1 MGRKLLE
8 LRIISRMKVSVRNQ
22 KHFIAPGCIRQ
33 FVDIREQLLC
43 ARHVELAAGQHE
55 VRLHVHF
62 PENEITRL
70 HSTVRRLAA
79 CNTFLGD
86 DKTQRT
92 VAPAPFV
99 CILELAACNPVQ
111 HFRIEQNRRVLM
123 QTKIFL
129 ATNFLALIVFSSP
142 SLWAADSITA
152 LDVKEG
158 LWEMTVTHSMSGMP
172 ATPNIPP
179 DVLAKMPPEQR
190 ARVEAAMKGGP
201 STDVRKEC
209 ITKEK
214 LEKHSAFSNN
224 RGDCTRTVV
233 NSTGSKLEVKI
244 HCEEKQ
250 ASTDGTLVLET

>member
-1 MGRKLLE
+1 MRTKFL
-8 LRIISRMKVSVRNQ
+8 
-22 KHFIAPGCIRQ
+22 
-33 FVDIREQLLC
+33 
-43 ARHVELAAGQHE
+43 LAA
-55 VRLHVHF
+55 
-62 PENEITRL
+62 
-70 HSTVRRLAA
+70 
-79 CNTFLGD
+79 
-86 DKTQRT
+86 
-92 VAPAPFV
+92 
-99 CILELAACNPVQ
+99 
-111 HFRIEQNRRVLM
+111 
-123 QTKIFL
+123 IFL
-129 ATNFLALIVFSSP
+129 APSMFSSP
-142 SLWAADSITA
+142 TLWAADSITP
-152 LDVKEG
+152 LNVKEG

-233 NSTGSKLEVKI
+233 NSTGSKLEMKI

-250 ASTDGTLVLET
+250 SSTDGTLMLETVGSDRVKGTMQSVTNANGHTMNMNFTFSSKYLGPACGDVK

>member
-1 MGRKLLE
+1 
-8 LRIISRMKVSVRNQ
+8 
-22 KHFIAPGCIRQ
+22 
-33 FVDIREQLLC
+33 
-43 ARHVELAAGQHE
+43 
-55 VRLHVHF
+55 
-62 PENEITRL
+62 
-70 HSTVRRLAA
+70 
-79 CNTFLGD
+79 
-86 DKTQRT
+86 
-92 VAPAPFV
+92 
-99 CILELAACNPVQ
+99 
-111 HFRIEQNRRVLM
+111 M
-123 QTKIFL
+123 QTKFLL
-129 ATNFLALIVFSSP
+129 ATIFLALIVFSSLT
-142 SLWAADSITA
+142 LWAADSITP
-152 LDVKEG
+152 LNVKEG

-250 ASTDGTLVLET
+250 TSTDGTLVVETVGSDRVKGTMQAVTNANGHTMNMNFTFSSKYLGPACGDVK